1 MPGLFESRMHFADL
15 FSFLDCGERIWGR
28 GGMERKE
35 QRLMGVMPVSAGCAV
50 AFLSSDHELCR
61 GVS

>member
-1 MPGLFESRMHFADL
+1 MHFADL

-50 AFLSSDHELCR
+50 AFLSSGHELCR